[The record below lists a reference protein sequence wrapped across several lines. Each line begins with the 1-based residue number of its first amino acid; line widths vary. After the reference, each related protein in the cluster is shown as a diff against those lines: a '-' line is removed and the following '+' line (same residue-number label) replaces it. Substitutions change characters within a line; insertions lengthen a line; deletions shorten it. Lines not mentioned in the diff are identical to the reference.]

1 LLRRLARAFDDLTA
15 ELDDGLRPRP
25 RNMAEQVALHL
36 MIDEAEA
43 LHTDPLGVLDTFGHD
58 LPETPYDYDF
68 DVLYTALFQD
78 DDHTTYLD
86 PVDLPAAP
94 GTLDTLFDPFHADDD
109 RDPDRGFRR

>member
-1 LLRRLARAFDDLTA
+1 
-15 ELDDGLRPRP
+15 
-25 RNMAEQVALHL
+25 MAEQVALHL